1 MFQEMLKEDLKHAH
15 RVVDTENEEP
25 ANVAHQL
32 NKYANEG
39 YICAFV
45 IGGLIIMKKAYTPV
59 DNYSMQLSPGGFTFP
74 GVELGNA

>member
-15 RVVDTENEEP
+15 RVVDTEND
-25 ANVAHQL
+25 VAHQL